1 MNKYPTFSELSSHD
15 KWVIVD
21 LVLKFRRDWFSER
34 KIVKMIFEEWV
45 LISKTT
51 VHTIISRDE
60 LEELEEDTSDSK
72 IEYDDV
78 NLYVFTKKIEANWC
92 RVIVKHTVPFDILNR
107 MQVAYVSKGK
117 NRSQQEILNF
127 NWWTEESPI
136 YIKEKVW
143 NAIKSTLGLQKLSWI
158 TNEIYAKII
167 FDKFWQ
173 EAVEEA
179 IEEIAYN
186 TTRERFREIEEK
198 KLAKVLKVEQDRL
211 IQRGY
216 KMEFYLERLSEYVK
230 EYTPEAIIKT
240 TRVSKEN
247 HCYFVFWDLHT
258 GRTTD
263 QLEANV
269 VYMVNYITNSWY
281 KNVTL
286 INVWDNLESPIVT
299 WMHPSQVLDMDYRW
313 FDQIIKAAQ
322 IIEKIMV
329 TLTKNW
335 INVELI
341 WIPWNHD
348 RSTARTEDDPER
360 MFGLAVYE
368 IVKSRIWNV
377 TYFKDEVNTFIHG
390 DFNFILWHWETP
402 WFRKNPDS
410 IALYWKALKYTIILS
425 WHLHTPSISQW
436 AWYTKVQVPSLNV
449 ADRYASKMLLLE
461 SLPWFAKLES
471 VNNMPDVSFIN
482 CPC

>member
-1 MNKYPTFSELSSHD
+1 MSNLVIFWDLKWSEKQALINLVVKLKQEWLSS
-15 KWVIVD
+15 
-21 LVLKFRRDWFSER
+21 R
-34 KIVKMIFEEWV
+34 KIVAAIREEWV
-45 LISKTT
+45 IIWKTT
-51 VHTIISRDE
+51 VQNIISRFELQEIEDE
-60 LEELEEDTSDSK
+60 TQDSRM
-72 IEYDDV
+72 EYDDV
-78 NLYVFTKKIEANWC
+78 NLYIYTKKTEANWE
-92 RVIVKHTVPFDILNR
+92 VITVKHAVPFEILNR
-107 MQVAYVSKGK
+107 MQVAYVAKGK
-117 NRSQQEILNF
+117 NRSQQEILNH
-127 NWWTEESPI
+127 NWWTNESPI

-167 FDKFWQ
+167 FDKFW
-173 EAVEEA
+173 EEEIEKQ

-198 KLAKVLKVEQDRL
+198 KLAKAIKTEQDRL

-216 KMEFYLERLSEYVK
+216 KMEFYLDRLSEIIQ
-230 EYTPEAIIKT
+230 EYTHEAPIKT
-240 TRVSKEN
+240 TRVERSN
-247 HCYFVFWDLHT
+247 HWYFVFGDLHT
-258 GRTTD
+258 GRTTK
-263 QLEANV
+263 QLEDNIA
-269 VYMVNYITNSWY
+269 YMVNYIVNSWF
-281 KNVTL
+281 KNITL
-286 INVWDNLESPIVT
+286 INVGDNLESPIIT

-322 IIEKIMV
+322 ILEKLMV
-329 TLTKNW
+329 SITSAW
-335 INVELI
+335 INCELI
-341 WIPWNHD
+341 GIPWNHD
-348 RSTARTEDDPER
+348 RSTSRTEDDPER

-377 TYFKDEVNTFIHG
+377 TYFKDEVNTFIHW
-390 DFNFILWHWETP
+390 DFNFILGHWETP

-410 IALYWKALKYTIILS
+410 IALYGKALKYTIILS

-436 AWYTKVQVPSLNV
+436 AWYTKVQVPSMNV

-461 SLPWFAKLES
+461 SLPWFVKIES

>member
-1 MNKYPTFSELSSHD
+1 MKIFWDLNWLERKSFTELVLNLRREWLSLKKIVLALRE
-15 KWVIVD
+15 KWVVIG
-21 LVLKFRRDWFSER
+21 
-34 KIVKMIFEEWV
+34 
-45 LISKTT
+45 KTT
-51 VHTIISRDE
+51 VFDIIARQEIKALD
-60 LEELEEDTSDSK
+60 EDTTDSK
-72 IEYDDV
+72 VDYDET
-78 NLYVFTKKIEANWC
+78 NLYVYTKKIDENWEA
-92 RVIVKHTVPFDILNR
+92 VTVKHAIPFDLLNR
-107 MQVAYVSKGK
+107 IQVAYVAKGK
-117 NRSQQEILNF
+117 NWSQQEILNY

-143 NAIKSTLGLQKLSWI
+143 NAIKSTLSLQKLSWI

-167 FDKFWQ
+167 YDKFG
-173 EAVEEA
+173 EEEIEKQ

-198 KLAKVLKVEQDRL
+198 KLAKAMKTEQDRL

-216 KMEFYLERLSEYVK
+216 KMEFYLDRLSEIIQ
-230 EYTPEAIIKT
+230 EYTPEAPIKT
-240 TRVSKEN
+240 TRVEKDT
-247 HCYFVFWDLHT
+247 HWYFVFWDLHV
-258 GRTTD
+258 GRTTS
-263 QLEANV
+263 QLEANIEYMINYV
-269 VYMVNYITNSWY
+269 VNSWY

-299 WMHPSQVLDMDYRW
+299 WMHPSQVLDMDYRG
-313 FDQIIKAAQ
+313 FDQIIKASQ
-322 IIEKIMV
+322 ILEKIMV
-329 TLTKNW
+329 SITKTW

-341 WIPWNHD
+341 GIPWNHD
-348 RSTARTEDDPER
+348 RSTTRTEDDPER
-360 MFGLAVYE
+360 MFWLAVYE

-377 TYFKDEVNTFIHG
+377 TYFKDEVNTFIHW
-390 DFNFILWHWETP
+390 DFNFILGHWETP

-410 IALYWKALKYTIILS
+410 IALYGKALKYTVILS

-461 SLPWFAKLES
+461 SLPWFCKLES